1 MEKLSAVLD
10 GANAPQHAQ
19 GAVGRIALLAQ
30 RHPDNI
36 HLNTFD
42 LQHFLSLSDDEQ
54 EVALTHTLSFS
65 LPHARARALTHA
77 RTHLRVRV
85 RARAHTRT
93 QSGSG
98 CLSLSL

>member
-54 EVALTHTLSFS
+54 EVALTHSVFLF
-65 LPHARARALTHA
+65 A
-77 RTHLRVRV
+77 
-85 RARAHTRT
+85 TRT
-93 QSGSG
+93 RPPCGSG